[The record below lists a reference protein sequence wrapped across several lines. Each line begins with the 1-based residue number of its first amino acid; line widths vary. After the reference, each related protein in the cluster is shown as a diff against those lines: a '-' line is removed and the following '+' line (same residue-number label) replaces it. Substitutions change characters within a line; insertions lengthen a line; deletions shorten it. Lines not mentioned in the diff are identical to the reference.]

1 MGQKE
6 RLLEI
11 KKISFFYEQGK
22 PALKDVSL
30 SIDKGEKIAVLGA
43 NGAGKSTFFLTIN
56 GVRVPQEGK
65 IFYRGEEIGKKN
77 RRILA
82 EHIGIVFQEAD
93 NQIIGSTVKSE
104 VAFGPINQGL
114 SIKKVEEQT
123 IGAMR
128 EMGIEEWGDRPP
140 HYLSG
145 GEKKRVTIADIL
157 AMMPEIIV
165 FDEPTASLDPVN
177 VDMFEQVAMRL
188 SKEGKTVLV
197 STHNVDFAYR
207 FAERILVFAEGQ
219 LLADGNSNDIFS
231 NQELLQKNHLKKP
244 IILEIY
250 ELLKRKGKLAS
261 GIMPK
266 TLVELEALLL

>member
-77 RRILA
+77 KKILA

>member
-1 MGQKE
+1 M
-6 RLLEI
+6 
-11 KKISFFYEQGK
+11 
-22 PALKDVSL
+22 
-30 SIDKGEKIAVLGA
+30 
-43 NGAGKSTFFLTIN
+43 
-56 GVRVPQEGK
+56 
-65 IFYRGEEIGKKN
+65 
-77 RRILA
+77 
-82 EHIGIVFQEAD
+82 FQEAD

>member
-77 RRILA
+77 RKILA

>member
-6 RLLEI
+6 KLLET
-11 KKISFFYEQGK
+11 KGVSFFYEQGK

-30 SIDKGEKIAVLGA
+30 SIDKGERIAVLGA

-56 GVRVPQEGK
+56 GVRIPQEGK

-77 RRILA
+77 RKVLT

-114 SIKKVEEQT
+114 PMQEVEERT
-123 IGAMR
+123 IRAMK
-128 EMGIEEWGDRPP
+128 EMDIEEWGNRPP

-145 GEKKRVTIADIL
+145 GEKKRVTIADVL

-177 VDMFEQVAMRL
+177 VEIFEQIAMRL
-188 SKEGKTVLV
+188 SKEGKTILV
-197 STHNVDFAYR
+197 STHDVDFAYR
-207 FAERILVFAEGQ
+207 FAERVLVFANGK
-219 LLADGNSNDIFS
+219 LLADGESNNIFS
-231 NQELLQKNHLKKP
+231 NQALLQENHLKKP
-244 IILEIY
+244 VILEIY
-250 ELLKRKGKLAS
+250 ELLKRKGKLTG
-261 GIMPK
+261 GIVPK
-266 TLVELEALLL
+266 NLVELEALLL

>member
-1 MGQKE
+1 MGQGE

-30 SIDKGEKIAVLGA
+30 SIDKGERIAVLGA

-77 RRILA
+77 RKVLA

-188 SKEGKTVLV
+188 SKEGKTILV

-231 NQELLQKNHLKKP
+231 NQGLLQKNHLKKP

-250 ELLKRKGKLAS
+250 ELLRRKGKLAS

-266 TLVELEALLL
+266 TLVELGALLL

>member
-43 NGAGKSTFFLTIN
+43 NGAGKSTLFLTIN

-77 RRILA
+77 KKILA

>member
-77 RRILA
+77 RKILA

-261 GIMPK
+261 GIIPK

>member
-1 MGQKE
+1 MGQGE

-30 SIDKGEKIAVLGA
+30 SIDKGERIAVLGA

-77 RRILA
+77 RKVLA

-145 GEKKRVTIADIL
+145 GEK
-157 AMMPEIIV
+157 
-165 FDEPTASLDPVN
+165 
-177 VDMFEQVAMRL
+177 RL
-188 SKEGKTVLV
+188 SKEGKTILV

-231 NQELLQKNHLKKP
+231 NQGLLQKNHLKKP

-250 ELLKRKGKLAS
+250 ELLRRKGKLAS

-266 TLVELEALLL
+266 TLVELGALLL

>member
-77 RRILA
+77 RKILA

-244 IILEIY
+244 IILLIY

>member
-77 RRILA
+77 RKILA

-250 ELLKRKGKLAS
+250 ELLKQKGKLAS

>member
-77 RRILA
+77 RKILA

-177 VDMFEQVAMRL
+177 VDMFEQVTMRL

>member
-1 MGQKE
+1 MGQGE

-30 SIDKGEKIAVLGA
+30 SIDKGERIAVLGA

-77 RRILA
+77 RKVLA

-188 SKEGKTVLV
+188 SKEGKTILV

-219 LLADGNSNDIFS
+219 LLADGNSNDIFF
-231 NQELLQKNHLKKP
+231 NQGLLQKNHLKKP

>member
-77 RRILA
+77 RKILA

-188 SKEGKTVLV
+188 SKEEKTVLV

>member
-30 SIDKGEKIAVLGA
+30 SIDKGERIAVLGA

-188 SKEGKTVLV
+188 SKEGKTILV

-244 IILEIY
+244 VILEIY

>member
-30 SIDKGEKIAVLGA
+30 SIDKGERIAVLGA

>member
-77 RRILA
+77 RKILA

-188 SKEGKTVLV
+188 SKDGKTVLV

>member
-77 RRILA
+77 RKILA

-219 LLADGNSNDIFS
+219 LLAEGNSNDIFS

>member
-30 SIDKGEKIAVLGA
+30 SIDKGERIAVLGA

-114 SIKKVEEQT
+114 SIRKVEEQT

-188 SKEGKTVLV
+188 SKEGKTILV

-244 IILEIY
+244 VILEIY

>member
-1 MGQKE
+1 MGQGE

-30 SIDKGEKIAVLGA
+30 SIDKGERIAVLGA

-77 RRILA
+77 RKVLA

-188 SKEGKTVLV
+188 SKEGKTILV

-231 NQELLQKNHLKKP
+231 NQGLLQKNHLKKP

>member
-22 PALKDVSL
+22 PVLKDVSL

-77 RRILA
+77 RKILA